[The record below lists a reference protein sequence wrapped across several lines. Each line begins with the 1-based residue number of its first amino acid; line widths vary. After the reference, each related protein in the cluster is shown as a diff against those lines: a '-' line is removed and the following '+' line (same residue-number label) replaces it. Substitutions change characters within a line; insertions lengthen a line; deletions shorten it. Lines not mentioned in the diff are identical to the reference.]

1 MKARQGT
8 MHSNL
13 SPVGRSRRVEERPPE
28 RRRPILRTPPEGGDW
43 VLGKHNIRIRQ
54 GKPRGPVPEGKAASM
69 FEVTLITES
78 ANHKRYRVSLRSS
91 SKRVPSNPSPNGVG
105 CCPGK
110 AVASHRPR
118 TNKL

>member
-8 MHSNL
+8 MSFYL
-13 SPVGRSRRVEERPPE
+13 FPCGRGRRVEEH
-28 RRRPILRTPPEGGDW
+28 PPEGKTQSPHPPKEDW

-105 CCPGK
+105 CCPEKG
-110 AVASHRPR
+110 VASPR
-118 TNKL
+118 R